1 MSSLVR
7 IATVAAHFGRDL
19 EFDMRRIAFFVDDA
33 RRAGASVLV
42 FPDGTLG
49 GCHFTLPRTGC
60 DTLPPALGSDDKH
73 LHRIAGLAAEMVVCA
88 GYHEAADDGNWYNS
102 AVCVTGDGI
111 LGRHRQVHQPSG
123 EPSIHAAGD
132 RFAAFDTP
140 VGRFGMVIDYDK
152 VFPESAR
159 TLALDGARV
168 VACLSAWPAAGGRTT
183 ESRDRQARLF
193 DLYDCARAAENQI
206 VFVSANQTGSL
217 HGVRFVGQAKVV
229 DSGGVIRARTGAR
242 PALAVAELDLDA
254 QPTGARHAPRHLDER
269 RPDSYASV

>member
-1 MSSLVR
+1 MTSLLR
-7 IATVAAHFGRDL
+7 IATVAAHFGPDL
-19 EFDMRRIAFFVDDA
+19 EFAMRRIGSFVEDA

-49 GCHFTLPRTGC
+49 GAHLTLARTGR
-60 DTLPPALGSDDKH
+60 DALPPALGPDDAY
-73 LHRIAGLAAEMVVCA
+73 LHRVAGIAAEMVVCV
-88 GYHEAADDGNWYNS
+88 GYHEAADDGNWYS
-102 AVCVTGDGI
+102 AAVCVTGDGV
-111 LGRHRQVHQPSG
+111 LGRHRKVHQPSG

-152 VFPESAR
+152 VFPESVR
-159 TLALDGARV
+159 TLALDGARM
-168 VACLSAWPAAGGRTT
+168 VACLSAWPAGGKRTT

-217 HGVRFVGQAKVV
+217 HGARFVGQAKVV
-229 DSGGVIRARTGAR
+229 DPAGVIRARTGAR
-242 PALAVAELDLDA
+242 PAFAVAELDLDA

-269 RPDSYASV
+269 RPASYASA